1 MREYS
6 GSYRSR
12 AKKVRPVRRGEVV
25 LTSEPF
31 VHIINYEYASRYC
44 DNCLTTFKEAL
55 LRPCSVCRVTWY
67 CSRECRDLS
76 WHLHRWECPYL
87 KRRFS
92 SPPQDFVRL
101 MARII
106 FKLRLLVNRFSLM
119 DKTFLNIGSALYL
132 AASIFD
138 HACKPNCY
146 ISFVGK
152 KVQIRALVDMPVFD
166 YSKCRISY
174 VDPVSSVTKRR
185 EDLHEKWFFWCDCG
199 TCQDQERAKFENS
212 VKCENWDCQAPVY
225 VPETRRDKRGPL
237 QQGGSTTA
245 GKQSSGQQQE
255 NKGQQKEEEE
265 QMATTSKEEQREG
278 QQIEEADDAK
288 DSLGRQQEEEE
299 EEEAARPVCSLCES
313 PVSEGTVRRYQEAVA
328 FTKEKLK
335 AMTEENPTM
344 TYCLEMLEKQDNIF
358 SPMNV
363 WRVRTLDFA
372 FNAAMFNGCWS
383 LTLKYGEENL
393 NGMRYYYGA
402 DHPTYSLFLFKFGK
416 AKIYFK
422 EFREGL
428 RLLEEAEPLLKI
440 GVGPN
445 HPIINELHLI
455 SLMANEDIEI
465 CLERRI
471 AASKKREME
480 LKKKHEMADFRAEIE
495 RKLSMLLSPVA

>member
-106 FKLRLLVNRFSLM
+106 FKLRDGGDKIVEKYSEREGRRFRDLMNHYADIKKSKERKEDADYLIQELKKYISAEYIPNYSDFLGIYGRLLVNRFSLM

-393 NGMRYYYGA
+393 NGMRCDPETITVCPA
-402 DHPTYSLFLFKFGK
+402 TL
-416 AKIYFK
+416 
-422 EFREGL
+422 
-428 RLLEEAEPLLKI
+428 
-440 GVGPN
+440 GP
-445 HPIINELHLI
+445 
-455 SLMANEDIEI
+455 
-465 CLERRI
+465 
-471 AASKKREME
+471 
-480 LKKKHEMADFRAEIE
+480 
-495 RKLSMLLSPVA
+495 